1 MMGRSAWESQ
11 VDAVPCKNRSGTHR
25 KRGFAV
31 RSLEHDKVSD
41 ANLEEGSLRV
51 DANVSIRKRGASE
64 LGTKTEIPPAPVPA

>member
-41 ANLEEGSLRV
+41 ANMEEGSLRA
-51 DANVSIRKRGASE
+51 DASLCICPRGASE
-64 LGTKTEIPPAPVPA
+64 LGTKTELPPAPAPA